1 MSLHDP
7 WRPPPASDVAPSPG
21 RAPGGVGGGL
31 VALVVGGAVLVV
43 VLAVAA
49 VVVGVALLRGG
60 GTSLADV
67 GVPASEA
74 GCDDVVRDPGKGIA
88 THVGPGTSEPDR
100 VVVEYDTV
108 PPSSGPHLPV
118 PLYPAAPF
126 YDVAD
131 APVVEQ
137 LVHNLEHGYTLVW
150 YDTDLPADQVD
161 DLRTVAD
168 LAREDPATGGKLVV
182 VPWDGS
188 HGDLPADRPVAL
200 SHWTADGGVRQLCG
214 SVSGEVVQRFVEDF
228 PAADSPEPN
237 AP

>member
-1 MSLHDP
+1 MV
-7 WRPPPASDVAPSPG
+7 R
-21 RAPGGVGGGL
+21 RL

-43 VLAVAA
+43 VLAVTA

-60 GTSLADV
+60 GRRSPTSAS
-67 GVPASEA
+67 PASEA

-182 VPWDGS
+182 VPGTAATAPCPPTAPSPCRTGPPTAASASSAARSPARSSSGS
-188 HGDLPADRPVAL
+188 SRP
-200 SHWTADGGVRQLCG
+200 
-214 SVSGEVVQRFVEDF
+214 
-228 PAADSPEPN
+228 SPPPTPRSPTPPDPCPL
-237 AP
+237 A